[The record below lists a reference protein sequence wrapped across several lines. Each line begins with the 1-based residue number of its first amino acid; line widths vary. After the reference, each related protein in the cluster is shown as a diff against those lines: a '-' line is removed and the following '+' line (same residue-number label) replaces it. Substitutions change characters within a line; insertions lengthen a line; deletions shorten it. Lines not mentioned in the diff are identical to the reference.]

1 MIKKT
6 FSRRR
11 FIATSFAAGTLAATR
26 PALAHNNNAAYVMP
40 EDYLPIEVAMVT
52 ELAPGELHVD
62 PASYRL
68 YWTLPENRAMR
79 YTVGVGRAGLYH
91 DGEFMMKVKK
101 EWPSWTPTPAMIA
114 RNAGYARWRDGMP
127 GGINNPL
134 GARALYLFDA
144 SGQDTFLRIH
154 GTNAPRTIG
163 TSVSNGCARLTNDHI
178 VDLYNRV
185 PVDTRV
191 VLHPKG
197 NPPVLIDETM
207 V

>member
-1 MIKKT
+1 MSQNCLT
-6 FSRRR
+6 RRH
-11 FIATSFAAGTLAATR
+11 FLATSAAASVGISAGAAF
-26 PALAHNNNAAYVMP
+26 AHNNAPYVLP
-40 EDYLPIEVAMVT
+40 EDYLPVELALKVA
-52 ELAPGELHVD
+52 LAPGEIHVD
-62 PASYRL
+62 PATYRL
-68 YWTLPENRAMR
+68 YWTLPDNRAMR

-114 RNAGYARWRDGMP
+114 RNAGYARWQDGMP

-144 SGQDTFLRIH
+144 NGQDTFLRIH
-154 GTNAPRTIG
+154 GTNAPQTIG
-163 TSVSNGCARLTNDHI
+163 TSVSNGCARLTNEHI

-185 PVDTRV
+185 PLNTRV

-197 NPPVLIDETM
+197 KPAVILDETM
-207 V
+207 A